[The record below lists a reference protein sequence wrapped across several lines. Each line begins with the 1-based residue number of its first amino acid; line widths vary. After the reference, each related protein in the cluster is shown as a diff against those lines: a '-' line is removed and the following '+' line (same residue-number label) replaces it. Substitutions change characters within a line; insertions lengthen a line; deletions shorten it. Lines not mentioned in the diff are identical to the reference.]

1 MKVEGVGIGSTNGIR
16 VRRNWLGTRAS
27 GYGTDA
33 LVTKVEGNYNIVD
46 NLLTFAEA
54 PYGNTPLST
63 DTNPPDD
70 RDWIGI
76 ATGSSF
82 QGRTFLRSGI
92 TNSSNET
99 YYEKN
104 IVLDVLYVL
113 QDFRKIGVARSLMN
127 KVEEIAKDQKL
138 DLIIKGVEKSNL
150 LAQKLFKNYTV
161 VNRTRYLKKHN

>member
-1 MKVEGVGIGSTNGIR
+1 MFTIEKPKQIHLQSWKNIINES
-16 VRRNWLGTRAS
+16 AS
-27 GYGTDA
+27 S
-33 LVTKVEGNYNIVD
+33 N
-46 NLLTFAEA
+46 
-54 PYGNTPLST
+54 
-63 DTNPPDD
+63 
-70 RDWIGI
+70 
-76 ATGSSF
+76 SF
-82 QGRTFLRSGI
+82 QFSEVNFSLFWTCVFQDDYFAFVAKNEDKFMGI
-92 TNSSNET
+92 IVAKINET

>member
-1 MKVEGVGIGSTNGIR
+1 MFTIEKPKEIHLNSWKDIINES
-16 VRRNWLGTRAS
+16 AS
-27 GYGTDA
+27 S
-33 LVTKVEGNYNIVD
+33 N
-46 NLLTFAEA
+46 
-54 PYGNTPLST
+54 
-63 DTNPPDD
+63 
-70 RDWIGI
+70 
-76 ATGSSF
+76 SF
-82 QGRTFLRSGI
+82 QFDKVNFSLFWQSIFQDDYFAFAAKNEDKFMGI
-92 TNSSNET
+92 IVAKINET

>member
-1 MKVEGVGIGSTNGIR
+1 MFTIEKPKQIHLQSWKNIINES
-16 VRRNWLGTRAS
+16 AS
-27 GYGTDA
+27 S
-33 LVTKVEGNYNIVD
+33 N
-46 NLLTFAEA
+46 
-54 PYGNTPLST
+54 
-63 DTNPPDD
+63 
-70 RDWIGI
+70 
-76 ATGSSF
+76 SF
-82 QGRTFLRSGI
+82 QFSEVNFSLFWTCVFQDDYFAFAAKNEDKFMGI
-92 TNSSNET
+92 IVAKINET

-161 VNRTRYLKKHN
+161 INRTRYLKKHN

>member
-1 MKVEGVGIGSTNGIR
+1 MFIIEKPKEIHLKSWKDIINES
-16 VRRNWLGTRAS
+16 AS
-27 GYGTDA
+27 S
-33 LVTKVEGNYNIVD
+33 N
-46 NLLTFAEA
+46 
-54 PYGNTPLST
+54 
-63 DTNPPDD
+63 
-70 RDWIGI
+70 
-76 ATGSSF
+76 SF
-82 QGRTFLRSGI
+82 QFDEVNFSLFWTCVFQDDYFAFAAKNEDKFMGI
-92 TNSSNET
+92 IVAKINET

>member
-1 MKVEGVGIGSTNGIR
+1 MFTIEKPKQIHLQSWKNIINES
-16 VRRNWLGTRAS
+16 AS
-27 GYGTDA
+27 S
-33 LVTKVEGNYNIVD
+33 N
-46 NLLTFAEA
+46 
-54 PYGNTPLST
+54 
-63 DTNPPDD
+63 
-70 RDWIGI
+70 
-76 ATGSSF
+76 SF
-82 QGRTFLRSGI
+82 QFSEVNFSLFWTCVFQDDYFAFAAKNEDKFMGI
-92 TNSSNET
+92 IVAKINET

-127 KVEEIAKDQKL
+127 KIEEIAEDQKL

>member
-1 MKVEGVGIGSTNGIR
+1 MFTIEKPKQIHLQSWKNIINES
-16 VRRNWLGTRAS
+16 AS
-27 GYGTDA
+27 S
-33 LVTKVEGNYNIVD
+33 N
-46 NLLTFAEA
+46 
-54 PYGNTPLST
+54 
-63 DTNPPDD
+63 
-70 RDWIGI
+70 
-76 ATGSSF
+76 SF
-82 QGRTFLRSGI
+82 QFSEVNFSLFWTCVFQDDYFAFAAKNEDKFMGI
-92 TNSSNET
+92 IVAKINET

-127 KVEEIAKDQKL
+127 KVEEIAKEQKL

>member
-1 MKVEGVGIGSTNGIR
+1 MFVIEKPKEIHLNSWKDIINES
-16 VRRNWLGTRAS
+16 AS
-27 GYGTDA
+27 S
-33 LVTKVEGNYNIVD
+33 N
-46 NLLTFAEA
+46 
-54 PYGNTPLST
+54 
-63 DTNPPDD
+63 
-70 RDWIGI
+70 
-76 ATGSSF
+76 SF
-82 QGRTFLRSGI
+82 QFKEVNFSLFWSSIFQEDYFAFAAKNEEKFMGI
-92 TNSSNET
+92 VVAKINET

-127 KVEEIAKDQKL
+127 KIEEIAKEKKL

>member
-1 MKVEGVGIGSTNGIR
+1 MFTIEKPKQIHLQSWKNIINES
-16 VRRNWLGTRAS
+16 AS
-27 GYGTDA
+27 S
-33 LVTKVEGNYNIVD
+33 N
-46 NLLTFAEA
+46 
-54 PYGNTPLST
+54 
-63 DTNPPDD
+63 
-70 RDWIGI
+70 
-76 ATGSSF
+76 SF
-82 QGRTFLRSGI
+82 QFNEVNFSLFWQCIFQDDYFAFAAKNEDKFMGI
-92 TNSSNET
+92 IVAKINET

>member
-1 MKVEGVGIGSTNGIR
+1 MFTIEKPKEIHLNSWKDIINES
-16 VRRNWLGTRAS
+16 AS
-27 GYGTDA
+27 S
-33 LVTKVEGNYNIVD
+33 N
-46 NLLTFAEA
+46 
-54 PYGNTPLST
+54 
-63 DTNPPDD
+63 
-70 RDWIGI
+70 
-76 ATGSSF
+76 SF
-82 QGRTFLRSGI
+82 QFDKVNFSLFWQSVFQDDYFAFAAKNEDKFMGI
-92 TNSSNET
+92 IVAKINET

>member
-1 MKVEGVGIGSTNGIR
+1 MFTIEKPKEIHLKSWKDIINE
-16 VRRNWLGTRAS
+16 S
-27 GYGTDA
+27 
-33 LVTKVEGNYNIVD
+33 
-46 NLLTFAEA
+46 A
-54 PYGNTPLST
+54 PSN
-63 DTNPPDD
+63 
-70 RDWIGI
+70 
-76 ATGSSF
+76 SF
-82 QGRTFLRSGI
+82 QFDEVNFSLFWTCVFQDDYFAFAAKNEDKFMGI
-92 TNSSNET
+92 VVAKINET

-127 KVEEIAKDQKL
+127 KIEEIAKDQKL